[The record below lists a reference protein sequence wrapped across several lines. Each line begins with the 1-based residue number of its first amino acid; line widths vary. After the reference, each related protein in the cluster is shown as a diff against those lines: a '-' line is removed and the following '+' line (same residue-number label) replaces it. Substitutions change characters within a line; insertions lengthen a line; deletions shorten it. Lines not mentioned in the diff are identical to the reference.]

1 MSNRAEEPYYVV
13 LKTLEEGIEIREYDP
28 QIRATSQ
35 MGQENRSFGVLAE
48 YIFGHNERNEK
59 IGMTAPVVTN
69 MDQMS
74 FIMPKRFNLE
84 SLPKPLSAQI
94 KIDVVQK
101 ARVAVIRF
109 SGLSSPKKS
118 DEEAE
123 KLLIVLKKNGIEI
136 EGEPF
141 LMRYNPP
148 WTLPFLRRNEVAIKV
163 KLQSKS

>member
-1 MSNRAEEPYYVV
+1 MSKGTEEPSYVV
-13 LKTLEEGIEIREYDP
+13 IRTLEEGIEIREYDP

-35 MGQENRSFGVLAE
+35 MGQENISFGVLAE
-48 YIFGHNERNEK
+48 YIFGHNERNER

-69 MDQMS
+69 MDKMS

-94 KIDVVQK
+94 KIDLVQK
-101 ARVAVIRF
+101 AKVAAIRF
-109 SGLSSPKKS
+109 SGFSSPKKS

-123 KLLIVLKKNGIEI
+123 KLLMVLKSNGIEI

-163 KLQSKS
+163 IL

>member
-48 YIFGHNERNEK
+48 YIFGHNERNER

-69 MDQMS
+69 RDQMS

-109 SGLSSPKKS
+109 SGFSSPKKS

-123 KLLIVLKKNGIEI
+123 KLLIVLKNNGIEI

-148 WTLPFLRRNEVAIKV
+148 WTLPFFRRNEVAIKV
-163 KLQSKS
+163 KL